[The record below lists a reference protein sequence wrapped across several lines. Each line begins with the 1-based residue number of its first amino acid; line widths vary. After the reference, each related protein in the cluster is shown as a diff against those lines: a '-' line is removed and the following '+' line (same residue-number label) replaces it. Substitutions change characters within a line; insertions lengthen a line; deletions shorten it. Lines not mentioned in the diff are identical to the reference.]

1 MGGKQSS
8 VIHAYNF
15 YYSSEN
21 KGTPVIV
28 AKPLFDILAKMDGA
42 FQSTENKDVLF
53 INDVRKAPDASK
65 WKRVSR
71 KVVVQK
77 LEAKQKQGKPVAVR
91 TDGKSEGQQ
100 TYLVSFRDGSK
111 PKEKEKEKDSSAM
124 PMGSP
129 ESTIAGSA
137 SPSTKPKTK
146 LGGFSTNAHGSALA
160 RLHSVASALQ
170 STSDV

>member
-21 KGTPVIV
+21 KGTPVVV
-28 AKPLFDILAKMDGA
+28 AKPLFDSLAQMDGA
-42 FQSTENKDVLF
+42 FQSTENRDVLF
-53 INDVRKAPDASK
+53 INDVRKEPDASK

-71 KVVVQK
+71 KVVIQK
-77 LEAKQKQGKPVAVR
+77 IEAKQAQGKPVAVR

-111 PKEKEKEKDSSAM
+111 PIEKDSNAM

-129 ESTIAGSA
+129 ASTIAGSA
-137 SPSTKPKTK
+137 SPSTKSKPK
-146 LGGFSTNAHGSALA
+146 LGGFSTTAHGSALA

-170 STSDV
+170 STSEV